1 MSDTLDAAL
10 VVASDIHLKHLGDA
24 RGRLLLDVLAR
35 LGRVE
40 YLVLNGDIFDF
51 CLGDSS
57 YFQNKF
63 RALGQALSDA
73 SRRGVKV
80 LFLEGN
86 HEFHMTAVGWP
97 GVEFVTE
104 RDRVVTLS
112 TGENIKISHG
122 DLITD
127 DFWYRAFRGLVKSPV
142 ARYGARLVP
151 GSWLDAYSL
160 KHAGFSRAQDKYR
173 KLDHARILASFNRWL
188 ADGAYDHGII
198 GHFHVPY
205 AEKRETHDG
214 LMLSVDSWDQPNLL
228 VYKNTRFERVFLRE
242 PRAPFVFDP
251 AESIFRTAKAP
262 GI

>member
-10 VVASDIHLKHLGDA
+10 VVASDIHLKHLADS
-24 RGRLLLDVLAR
+24 RGKLLLDVLAR

-51 CLGDSS
+51 CLGDSR

-63 RALGQALSDA
+63 RPLGEALSDV
-73 SRRGVKV
+73 SRRGTKV
-80 LFLEGN
+80 LFVEGN
-86 HEFHMTAVGWP
+86 HEFHMTAVGWQ

-112 TGENIKISHG
+112 TGETVKISHG

-127 DFWYRAFRGLVKSPV
+127 DFWYRAFRGLVKSRV

-160 KHAGFSRAQDKYR
+160 KHASISRAQDKYR
-173 KLDHARILASFNRWL
+173 KLDHARILGAFNRWL
-188 ADGAYDHGII
+188 ADGAYDHGVI

-205 AEKRETHDG
+205 AEKRDTHDG
-214 LMLSVDSWDQPNLL
+214 LMLSVDSWDLPNLL
-228 VYKNTRFERVFLRE
+228 IFKDARFQRVFLRE
-242 PRAPFVFDP
+242 VGAPFVFD
-251 AESIFRTAKAP
+251 ATESIFRGK
-262 GI
+262 